1 MKMGVLLHMGLK
13 QLLWKEKKK
22 TLKVHVQTKEY
33 GLSFLSVLRWEQ
45 QAPFPLC
52 EPESNPEL
60 NNYNIAEP
68 SGGEK
73 NQ

>member
-1 MKMGVLLHMGLK
+1 MKSMVCHSFFRNLLK
-13 QLLWKEKKK
+13 WEK
-22 TLKVHVQTKEY
+22 
-33 GLSFLSVLRWEQ
+33 

-52 EPESNPEL
+52 KPESNPEL

-68 SGGEK
+68 PGGEK

>member
-1 MKMGVLLHMGLK
+1 MT
-13 QLLWKEKKK
+13 KKK
-22 TLKVHVQTKEY
+22 KRLKVHLQIEEY
-33 GLSFLSVLRWEQ
+33 GLSFLSMLKWEK

-52 EPESNPEL
+52 KPESNPEL